1 MEIKK
6 IRLSDVGPFTDLVV
20 AFAPTETHASKV
32 TVFVG
37 NNGCGKTTI
46 LKSLATSLSWLVAR
60 IRSQHSKGVLIDQD
74 NINTAANSASI
85 TIDVHEP
92 DYFNLPHE
100 QDFSWTVVRS
110 RPGHSALDKGTLV
123 GAAELARCY
132 GEMLSLVEVD
142 ASLPLIV
149 YYPVERS
156 VLDIP
161 LELTSRTDFNQL
173 EGYEN
178 ALGQGVDFKRFFEW
192 FRQRED
198 IENESGVSSVLL
210 SDIKKAIANPD
221 KKVIREI
228 ERMVASSRDKQ
239 LNAVRTAISTFM
251 PGFDNLRVQR
261 KPRLLMA
268 IDKGGQTLN
277 VAQLSQGEKSMMAL
291 VGDIARRLAMMN
303 PGLDNP
309 LMGNGVVL
317 IDEVDMHLHPQ
328 WQRRLI
334 HQLTETFPQC
344 QFILTTHS
352 PLVISDTKNVL
363 CYVLDEGQLK
373 EQNGLYGLDAN
384 QVLMSVMNTEVR
396 NSDVQGRLDRLLDL
410 LHGNKLNEAKALF
423 EELSSELPSG
433 HIELAKAALLIR
445 KMELRSA

>member
-6 IRLSDVGPFTDLVV
+6 IRLSNVGRFTDLEV
-20 AFAPTETHASKV
+20 AFAPTDTLVSKV

-46 LKSLATSLSWLVAR
+46 LTSLATSLSWLVAR
-60 IRSQHSKGVLIDQD
+60 IRSQRSKGVLIDQD
-74 NINTAANSASI
+74 CINNDASTASI
-85 TIDVHEP
+85 TLDVHEP
-92 DYFNLPHE
+92 GYFNLPHE
-100 QDFSWTVVRS
+100 QDFSWTLVRL
-110 RPGHSALDKGTLV
+110 RPGHVALDKGNLA
-123 GAAELARCY
+123 GATDLAHCY
-132 GEMLSLVEVD
+132 GETLSIAEVA

-178 ALGQGVDFKRFFEW
+178 ALGQGVDFTRFFEW

-198 IENESGVSSVLL
+198 IENESGISSVLL
-210 SDIKKAIANPD
+210 SDIKKAIATPD
-221 KKVIREI
+221 KKIIQEI
-228 ERMVASSRDKQ
+228 ERMHASSRDKQ
-239 LNAVRTAISTFM
+239 LNAVRKAISAFM

-268 IDKGGQTLN
+268 IDKGGKTLN

-303 PGLDNP
+303 PGVENP
-309 LMGNGVVL
+309 LEGNGVVM
-317 IDEVDMHLHPQ
+317 IDEVDMHLHPR

-334 HQLTETFPQC
+334 HQLTETFPNC

-352 PLVISDTKNVL
+352 PLVISDSKDVL
-363 CYVLDEGQLK
+363 CYVLDDGKLVEK
-373 EQNGLYGLDAN
+373 KGLYGLDAN
-384 QVLMSVMNTEVR
+384 QVLLSVMETEVR
-396 NSDVQGRLDRLLDL
+396 NTDVQERLDQLLDL
-410 LHGNKLNEAKALF
+410 LQDKKLKAAKTLF
-423 EELSSELPSG
+423 EALSGELPAG